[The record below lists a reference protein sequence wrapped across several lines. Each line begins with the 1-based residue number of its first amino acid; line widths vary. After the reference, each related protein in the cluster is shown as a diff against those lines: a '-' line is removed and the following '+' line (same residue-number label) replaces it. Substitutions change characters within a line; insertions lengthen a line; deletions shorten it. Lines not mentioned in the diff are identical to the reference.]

1 MTSFLFKEWFH
12 KNFVPYV
19 KEKLSS
25 GGLNPKAVLRIH
37 NCSAHPDPEEL
48 VSADG
53 NIVAKFLP
61 PNVTSLIQPMDQG
74 VLESMKHRYRKK
86 LLHRLIIADE
96 MGTSIIDFLK
106 TVDMKMVIELVAEAW
121 DEISSSTLRRSWEKI
136 IPLFSNSFDSGKH
149 CSTDTD
155 ESYCNIAL

>member
-1 MTSFLFKEWFH
+1 MDDIFSFKERFH

-25 GGLNPKAVLRIH
+25 DGLNPIAVLLID
-37 NCSAHPDPEEL
+37 NCSAHSDPEEL
-48 VSADG
+48 ASADG
-53 NIVAKFLP
+53 NIVDKFLP
-61 PNVTSLIQPMDQG
+61 PNVPALIQPIDQG
-74 VLESMKHRYRKK
+74 ILESMKRRYRKT

-121 DEISSSTLRRSWEKI
+121 DEISSSTLRRSWEK
-136 IPLFSNSFDSGKH
+136 NDTSFP
-149 CSTDTD
+149 
-155 ESYCNIAL
+155 